1 MACMGEQHQE
11 HHHHHHH
18 HVKLLPGANAAAV
31 FTCTIGKKLS
41 HAKHYVSGAQE
52 VETLL
57 AEISRYCTSPSPRNS
72 TGMSSSSS
80 SYHKKQAGKR
90 HHPHHHPRHHQ
101 RNHHDFKSRL
111 QRRGFTSN
119 VALFPGVKSPT
130 FRGRIVRSSGN
141 KSGSSDRR
149 PFFNRHS
156 LSADNGFWYF

>member
-130 FRGRIVRSSGN
+130 FRGSNVFYCRIVSYSC
-141 KSGSSDRR
+141 KILYIFSYS
-149 PFFNRHS
+149 
-156 LSADNGFWYF
+156 